1 MLHLIL
7 VLPLIYKL
15 MIEERNYLLL
25 QSDIY
30 SAIILQLLRNRLSNS
45 IENSSTKLD
54 QKIISDN
61 KEIEAPLLTAK
72 REGIETYTS
81 NNQSGE
87 KEERVREENVVLTDS
102 LVNDSI
108 PSTIETIQ
116 YSTLNDVIQLKL
128 KGTVVD
134 VFLSNE
140 DNISGEVILNFKEFI
155 TLKSGNV
162 TVWVNPESID
172 AAY

>member
-30 SAIILQLLRNRLSNS
+30 SVIILQLLRNRLSNT
-45 IENSSTKLD
+45 ENPSTKLNNN
-54 QKIISDN
+54 IISDSN
-61 KEIEAPLLTAK
+61 KVDVPLLTAK
-72 REGIETYTS
+72 SRVIESDIS
-81 NNQSGE
+81 NNKSSIRE
-87 KEERVREENVVLTDS
+87 EKVKEESVALRNN

-108 PSTIETIQ
+108 SSPIETIQ
-116 YSTLNDVIQLKL
+116 YSTLDGIIQSKFR
-128 KGTVVD
+128 GTVVN
-134 VFLSNE
+134 VFLSNK
-140 DNISGEVILNFKEFI
+140 DNISGEAILNFKEVI

-172 AAY
+172 AAF

>member
-7 VLPLIYKL
+7 VFTIIYKL
-15 MIEERNYLLL
+15 IIEERNYLLL
-25 QSDIY
+25 QSDLF
-30 SAIILQLLRNRLSNS
+30 SAIIFELLRNGLSNS
-45 IENSSTKLD
+45 IGNSYTKLN

-61 KEIEAPLLTAK
+61 KKTEGPLLTAK
-72 REGIETYTS
+72 REVIETDIS
-81 NNQSGE
+81 NNQSDE
-87 KEERVREENVVLTDS
+87 KEEIVSKENAVLTDS

-108 PSTIETIQ
+108 PTTIETIQ
-116 YSTLNDVIQLKL
+116 YSILNDIIQSKL
-128 KGTVVD
+128 KGNVVD

-155 TLKSGNV
+155 ALKSGNI
-162 TVWVNPESID
+162 TVWVNPESAD